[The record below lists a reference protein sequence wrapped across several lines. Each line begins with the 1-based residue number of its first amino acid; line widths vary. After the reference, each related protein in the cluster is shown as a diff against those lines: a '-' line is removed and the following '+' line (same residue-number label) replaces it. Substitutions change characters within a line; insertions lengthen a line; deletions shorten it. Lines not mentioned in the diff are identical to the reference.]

1 MCSPLSCDTKDAFM
15 DPYIIREVSLC
26 IRVPV
31 CNRVYIEFGYVV
43 FGPIDLRISP
53 FVDFFYSRS
62 FLICVY

>member
-1 MCSPLSCDTKDAFM
+1 MCSPLSCDMEDAFM

-43 FGPIDLRISP
+43 FGPIDLRI
-53 FVDFFYSRS
+53 
-62 FLICVY
+62 